1 MLFYNKHLTHVF
13 PIFSDSTL
21 KVTILGI
28 LKMDLSVFQEYSALL
43 SKLTD
48 KSDILMTKK
57 KQNKY
62 TYNLKVMVT
71 GI

>member
-48 KSDILMTKK
+48 KSGILMTKK

>member
-48 KSDILMTKK
+48 KSGILMTKK

-71 GI
+71 RI